1 MTPSFDEVI
10 AAINTFRRMR
20 GHLTNLFLTPDEL
33 RQLLLEPSAQV
44 VLTESLLVLSHE
56 EDGLVRVHF
65 YAGDADALG
74 GLAALLPAD
83 GRPVVV
89 DVVGRQAQARATGEV
104 LARSGFDYQSTF
116 VRLTA
121 RPYSVGEAPPT
132 GDVRLAR
139 PSELAE
145 ILGLIEGEFDRLN
158 AHIPP
163 PSEVEEAISR
173 SEVFVVDRGD
183 GIEGVA
189 YFQVTGPRDVVLRY
203 FVVRPSSR
211 GQRIGNM
218 LLAYAQQVHPDDV
231 RTTLWVGT
239 YNPALNLYTKIGFAP
254 DGLEDHILV
263 KREEHS
269 DGS

>member
-1 MTPSFDEVI
+1 MTPSFDDVI
-10 AAINTFRRMR
+10 GAINTFRRTR
-20 GHLTNLFLTPDEL
+20 GHLTNLFATPDEL
-33 RQLLLEPSAQV
+33 RRLLGDPSTQV
-44 VLTESLLVLSHE
+44 MLSEALLVLSHE
-56 EDGLVRVHF
+56 EDGIVRVHF
-65 YAGDADALG
+65 YARDADALS

-83 GRPVVV
+83 RRPVVV

-121 RPYSVGEAPPT
+121 RPYEVGAAPSDESVR
-132 GDVRLAR
+132 VAR
-139 PSELAE
+139 PTELAE

-163 PSEVEEAISR
+163 PTEIEDAIGR
-173 SEVFVVDRGD
+173 SEVFVVDRGE
-183 GIEGVA
+183 GLEGVA
-189 YFQVTGPRDVVLRY
+189 YFQVTGPSDVVLRY

-211 GQRIGNM
+211 GQGIGNM
-218 LLAYAQQVHPDDV
+218 LLAYAQRVHPADV

-239 YNPALNLYTKIGFAP
+239 YNPALNLYTKIGFIP